1 MSRPALLAARGLA
14 VRFDDRAVLDG
25 CSIDLMAGEAWMLS
39 GDNGAGKTT
48 LLRVL
53 AGLHAPDA
61 GTLAFDG
68 QRLAPGR
75 FPAEVRRALQ
85 FVPAHP
91 LLFSTSVRANL
102 DYGLRATGVGREDR
116 RRRTDG
122 ALAWARLETVAGT
135 HPRRLSSGEV
145 QRTAIAR
152 AWVLAPRV
160 MLLDEPTANLDQ
172 ASRDQVVDLL
182 GRLVGAGAAVLVAA
196 HDRALLALP
205 GLRRLHLS
213 DGRLATLGP

>member
-1 MSRPALLAARGLA
+1 MNRPLLLAARDLV
-14 VRFDDRAVLDG
+14 VRFGDRAVLDG

-53 AGLHAPDA
+53 AGLHVPDA

-75 FPAEVRRALQ
+75 FPADVRRALQ

-102 DYGLRATGVGREDR
+102 DYGLRAASVGREDR
-116 RRRTDG
+116 RRRTAG
-122 ALAWARLETVAGT
+122 ALAC
-135 HPRRLSSGEV
+135 PC
-145 QRTAIAR
+145 Q
-152 AWVLAPRV
+152 P
-160 MLLDEPTANLDQ
+160 
-172 ASRDQVVDLL
+172 
-182 GRLVGAGAAVLVAA
+182 
-196 HDRALLALP
+196 
-205 GLRRLHLS
+205 
-213 DGRLATLGP
+213 